1 METTTTQVSNLKTT
15 EFIIWFENNCA
26 SLNEVFNKYS
36 CETYL
41 TKIQAYRERKVIN
54 GFEYL
59 ELFLRL
65 KNHCAINNINHK
77 IFKNK

>member
-1 METTTTQVSNLKTT
+1 MERKLINKSEIT
-15 EFIIWFENNCA
+15 ESVIWFENNCA
-26 SLNEVFNKYS
+26 SVNEVFNKYS

-41 TKIQAYRERKVIN
+41 IKLQGYRERKVIN

-65 KNHCAINNINHK
+65 KNHCAVNNIKHK
-77 IFKNK
+77 IFKK